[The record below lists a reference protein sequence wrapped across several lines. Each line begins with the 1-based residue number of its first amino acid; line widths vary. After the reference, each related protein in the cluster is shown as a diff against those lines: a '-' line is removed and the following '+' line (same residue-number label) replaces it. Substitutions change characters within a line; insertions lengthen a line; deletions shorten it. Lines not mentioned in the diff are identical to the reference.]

1 APMKNQLL
9 VQNLRKEIMA
19 ANAVLITTARAATAI
34 IRIDV
39 LTDLKDPAMAIH
51 YQKMAAINPVQQF
64 N

>member
-1 APMKNQLL
+1 
-9 VQNLRKEIMA
+9 MA